1 MIQILIVDDEKIER
15 NGIKFLL
22 KQLHMEAE
30 IITRCRDIF
39 NGFAMPM
46 QETASKND
54 ENKNKAVCQK
64 DDFANKHFIGKPEI
78 MEVSMNTDD
87 TEKEGMVCGGNIS
100 VMLERM

>member
-1 MIQILIVDDEKIER
+1 MRRLKLSRDAGTFLTALQCQCRKQHQKI
-15 NGIKFLL
+15 
-22 KQLHMEAE
+22 
-30 IITRCRDIF
+30 
-39 NGFAMPM
+39 
-46 QETASKND
+46 D

-64 DDFANKHFIGKPEI
+64 DDFANKHFIGKHEI

>member
-1 MIQILIVDDEKIER
+1 MLRLKLSRDA
-15 NGIKFLL
+15 GTFL
-22 KQLHMEAE
+22 
-30 IITRCRDIF
+30 
-39 NGFAMPM
+39 
-46 QETASKND
+46 TALQ
-54 ENKNKAVCQK
+54 NKAVCQK